1 MATDAAPPEPSI
13 THDAW
18 QETELGVARATGLLA
33 LGNVASRVLG
43 LAREITLA
51 NLFGASAAIDAFN
64 VAIIAPRALYDLLIA
79 GHVNSAIIPV
89 MSEVVA
95 RDGRRELWRLFAA
108 LLSVAT
114 VLLALLLLLLEI
126 FAPQVVLLF
135 GGGGLEP
142 QTFALATQ
150 LLRLTAPAL
159 LFLGWFSLFAA
170 TLYAL
175 RRFVWPAFAG
185 AVFNAVIVLV
195 TLALVPPLQPVLSG
209 DASGVPQAMARPQ
222 GAIMAAALGWL
233 AGALLQAALQLPG
246 LWQARLHLRLVWR
259 HPALRQIARLYTP
272 VMFSLLLDTL
282 VIRSFSYNLATRSA
296 QGEGAL
302 GYMAWATTLTQFPQG
317 LVATAI
323 SLAILPTLSRQAA
336 LKSGA
341 ARRAFRDTLG
351 LGLRLAITLILPATV
366 VLFVLATP
374 VIALLF
380 EHGAFTTAATES
392 TTLALRLYLPGLP
405 FAALDLL
412 LVYAFY
418 ARQDTLT
425 PALVG
430 ALSLALYILVAI
442 TLFPTLGLF
451 SLMVADSVKHIVHAT
466 LCGILLARRV
476 PGLGRQRLGLTLGK
490 SCLASLVTGLVV
502 WALLPTLA
510 GWTGAGET
518 LPELLLVLAGV
529 GLGALCFALMARALR
544 MHELHWLWGLVTQ
557 RLRPEAG

>member
-1 MATDAAPPEPSI
+1 MANPAAPPEPA
-13 THDAW
+13 TTNETR

-33 LGNVASRVLG
+33 LGNVFSRVLG
-43 LAREITLA
+43 LAREVTLA
-51 NLFGASAAIDAFN
+51 NLFGASAAVDAFN

-89 MSEVVA
+89 LSEVAA

-114 VLLALLLLLLEI
+114 VLLALLVLLLEL
-126 FAPQVVLLF
+126 FAPQVVALF

-142 QTFALATQ
+142 QTFALATT

-159 LFLGWFSLFAA
+159 IFLGWFSLFAGA
-170 TLYAL
+170 LYAL
-175 RRFVWPAFAG
+175 RLFVWPAFAG
-185 AVFNAVIVLV
+185 AVFNAGIVLV
-195 TLALVPPLQPVLSG
+195 TLALAPPLQLVGKLDVG
-209 DASGVPQAMARPQ
+209 TVAWALERPQ
-222 GAIMAAALGWL
+222 GAITAAALGWL
-233 AGALLQAALQLPG
+233 AGALLQLALQLPG
-246 LWQARLHLRLVWR
+246 LWQARFDLRLVWR

-282 VIRSFSYNLATRSA
+282 VIRVISYNLATRSP

-336 LKSGA
+336 LMTEA
-341 ARRAFRDTLG
+341 ARAAFRDTLG
-351 LGLRLAITLILPATV
+351 LGLRLAAMLILPATAA
-366 VLFVLATP
+366 LFVLATP
-374 VIALLF
+374 VIMLLF
-380 EHGAFTTAATES
+380 EHGAFTAADTAITAT
-392 TTLALRLYLPGLP
+392 ALRLYLPGLP

-430 ALSLALYILVAI
+430 ALSLGIYMLVAI
-442 TLFPTLGLF
+442 VLFPALGLF
-451 SLMVADSVKHIVHAT
+451 SLMVADSVKHIVHASV
-466 LCGILLARRV
+466 CGIILARRV
-476 PGLGRQRLGLTLGK
+476 EGLGQQRFWLTLGK
-490 SCLASLVTGLVV
+490 SGLASLVTGLLV
-502 WALLPTLA
+502 WLLLPTLIERI
-510 GWTGAGET
+510 GAGNTVAEF
-518 LPELLLVLAGV
+518 LLVLAGM
-529 GLGALCFALMARALR
+529 GLCALIFALMAWALR
-544 MHELHWLWGLVTQ
+544 LRELRWLWGLVAQ
-557 RLRPEAG
+557 RARP